1 MIYCK
6 RCCIP
11 SSQEGVAF
19 DDMGICTACRTSE
32 QKMHIS
38 WKERYEELQLILL
51 KVKQEAT
58 SYDCIL
64 PISGG
69 KDSFYQAH
77 VLTKVFNL
85 RPLAVTFSHNWYSET
100 GFYNLQLCLKTF
112 NLDHVQFTPSRD
124 LVNRLARQS
133 LFEIGD
139 SCWHCHAGVG
149 SFPLKIAVAFGIKL
163 LIWGESICESSGR
176 ATYKDSVGSYDKDYF
191 TKVSAKK
198 TPEQIADTGCVS
210 LKELALFNVP
220 SAAEID
226 SSGVSGLHL
235 GDYIFWDE
243 ERQTEFIKS
252 YYGWRETEM
261 ESAYKGYKSAECI
274 MAGVHDYM
282 CYQKRGFSRASMQAA
297 VDVRN
302 GLMTREEG
310 LALASRIDAEIPH
323 ALDYYKQIT
332 GLTDEEFAEE
342 IARHRSPSMDSALV
356 KPVEKYRKNAEVLEP
371 FVEQILK
378 RFQGTTDSRLTRED
392 HAKLDTESWWS

>member
-1 MIYCK
+1 MKYCK

-11 SSQEGVAF
+11 DTQEGVSF
-19 DDMGICTACRTSE
+19 DELGICTECRTSE

-38 WKERYEELQLILL
+38 WKDRFGELSEILSKAKEES
-51 KVKQEAT
+51 T

-77 VLTKVFNL
+77 ILTKVFNM

-112 NLDHVQFTPSRD
+112 ELDHIQFTPSRS

-176 ATYKDSVGSYDKDYF
+176 ATYQDSVGSYDKDYF
-191 TKVSAKK
+191 TRVSAKRTAEEMAK
-198 TPEQIADTGCVS
+198 TGCAS
-210 LKELALFNVP
+210 LEELSMFRVP
-220 SAAEID
+220 AAQDIN
-226 SSGVSGLHL
+226 SSGVWGLHL

-252 YYGWRETEM
+252 HYGWRETEM
-261 ESAYKGYKSAECI
+261 ESAYKGFKSAECI

-282 CYQKRGFSRASMQAA
+282 CYQKRGFSRATLQAA

-302 GLMTREEG
+302 GLMTRDEG
-310 LALASRIDAEIPH
+310 LEIASRIDPQIPY
-323 ALDYYKQIT
+323 ALEYYKELAALSQ
-332 GLTDEEFAEE
+332 EEFEEE
-342 IARHRSPSMDSALV
+342 IKKHRSPSLDSSSVLPIV
-356 KPVEKYRKNAEVLEP
+356 KNRKSSETLEP
-371 FVEQILK
+371 FVEKVLD
-378 RFQGTTDSRLTRED
+378 RFKGSTDSRLSSED
-392 HAKLDTESWWS
+392 QAMLDAEAWWS

>member
-1 MIYCK
+1 
-6 RCCIP
+6 
-11 SSQEGVAF
+11 
-19 DDMGICTACRTSE
+19 
-32 QKMHIS
+32 MHIS
-38 WKERYEELQLILL
+38 WRDRSEELRQILSKSKL
-51 KVKQEAT
+51 EAT

-69 KDSFYQAH
+69 KDSFFQAH

-100 GFYNLQLCLKTF
+100 GFYNLQLCLKKF
-112 NLDHVQFTPSRD
+112 QLDHIQFTPSRD

-176 ATYKDSVGSYDKDYF
+176 ATYKDSTDSYDKDYF
-191 TKVSAKK
+191 TRVSAKK
-198 TPEQIADTGCVS
+198 TAEQMAETGCAS
-210 LKELALFNVP
+210 LKELSLFTLP
-220 SAAEID
+220 SSVEID
-226 SSGVSGLHL
+226 DSGVWGLHL

-243 ERQTEFIKS
+243 ERQTEFIKT

-261 ESAYKGYKSAECI
+261 ESAYKGFKSAECI

-310 LALASRIDAEIPH
+310 LALACRIDAEVPY
-323 ALDYYKQIT
+323 ALEYYKDLT
-332 GLTDEEFAEE
+332 GLSQEEFEDE
-342 IARHRSPSMDSALV
+342 IKKHRSTSFDSSSV
-356 KPVEKYRKNAEVLEP
+356 KPVIKSRKSSEVLEP
-371 FVEQILK
+371 FVEQILQ
-378 RFQGTTDSRLTRED
+378 RMQGSTDSRLTTQD
-392 HAKLDTESWWS
+392 QILLNSESWWS

>member
-11 SSQEGVAF
+11 DSQEGVSF
-19 DDMGICTACRTSE
+19 DELGICTACRTSE

-38 WKERYEELQLILL
+38 WKDRSQELEQILD
-51 KVKQEAT
+51 KAKQEAI

-77 VLTKVFNL
+77 ILTKVFNL

-112 NLDHVQFTPSRD
+112 GLDHIQFTPSRD

-176 ATYKDSVGSYDKDYF
+176 ATYKDSIGSYDKDYF
-191 TKVSAKK
+191 TRISAKK
-198 TPEQIADTGCVS
+198 TAEEMANTGCAS
-210 LKELALFNVP
+210 LKELSLFSVP
-220 SAAEID
+220 SSAEID
-226 SSGVSGLHL
+226 NKGIWGLHL

-243 ERQTEFIKS
+243 ERQTEFIKTH
-252 YYGWRETEM
+252 YGWRETEM
-261 ESAYKGYKSAECI
+261 ESAYKGFKSAECI
-274 MAGVHDYM
+274 MAGVHDHM

-302 GLMTREEG
+302 GLMTRDEG

-323 ALDYYKQIT
+323 ALDYYKTIT
-332 GLTDEEFAEE
+332 GLAQEEFENE
-342 IARHRSPSMDSALV
+342 IKNHRSSSLDSTSV
-356 KPVEKYRKNAEVLEP
+356 KPVIKSRESPEVLKP
-371 FVEQILK
+371 FVEQILE
-378 RFQGTTDSRLTRED
+378 RMQGSTDTRLTSED
-392 HAKLDTESWWS
+392 QALLDSGSWWS